1 LLLPKVLQFPQIDEI
16 EVVETTLMFD
26 DGDNDDSPFLT
37 IDETAKL
44 LRVNRRTLDNLRWSG
59 DGPPAR
65 RHGGRIV
72 YHRREVLDWS
82 ERRRTR
88 KPPPEDADNPPC
100 SKSNPRLQP
109 SGDADPAD
117 RPPTPPVEHEP

>member
-1 LLLPKVLQFPQIDEI
+1 MEVFMLADDE
-16 EVVETTLMFD
+16 
-26 DGDNDDSPFLT
+26 SPFLT
-37 IDETAKL
+37 IDETAVL
-44 LRVNRRTLDNLRWSG
+44 LRIKRGTLDNLRWSG

-88 KPPPEDADNPPC
+88 TPRPGEGGKPPARHQVDARPRSVGDGHATSKRAVPPMER
-100 SKSNPRLQP
+100 KPKR
-109 SGDADPAD
+109 SGGAL
-117 RPPTPPVEHEP
+117 